1 MVVVIMNNG
10 ITLLEQLP
18 VPTIKDIGILY
29 RIEDNPYKVKING
42 LDIKPNPNLKKTTL
56 ITVSFTFIDNGDLYW
71 KRINYDEC
79 LFIEDGDICNH
90 TFVGDDMNDD
100 LYIDNENDFY
110 DILNFILQNKG
121 LIPKGN
127 DKAIKISKDKLKEY
141 LKGETVILKTVYEDV
156 GYFQTQTKIIPTES
170 LMVGGL

>member
-1 MVVVIMNNG
+1 MVVTMNNG
-10 ITLLEQLP
+10 ITLLDQLP

-42 LDIKPNPNLKKTTL
+42 LKTEPNPNLKKTTL
-56 ITVSFTFIDNGDLYW
+56 ITVSFTFIDNGEIELDN
-71 KRINYDEC
+71 INGKWYC
-79 LFIEDGDICNH
+79 IEDGDICNH
-90 TFVGDDMNDD
+90 TFVGDDMHDD

-110 DILNFILQNKG
+110 DILNLILQNKG

-141 LKGETVILKTVYEDV
+141 LKGETIILKTIDADI
-156 GYFQTQTKIIPTES
+156 GYFHTISKIIPTES